1 MYSYKTG
8 LPTKEHDDFVKASNQ
23 TNLLQSSSWAHIK
36 DNWGNER
43 IGFYKDDVLVASA
56 SILIKPLPL
65 GFTMLYIP
73 RGPIMDYTD
82 KELVAFVL
90 ASLKAYGKTKKA
102 LFIKCDPMLLLRQAK
117 LSEFDSAKDKEETL
131 EAIKN
136 LETAGAS
143 WTGRTQDLAET
154 IQPRFQ
160 ANLYAES
167 YDVSNFAKKTRQS
180 LRTARNKGVEVQFGG
195 SELLPDFA
203 ELMKKT
209 EVRKGIHLR
218 GLDYYQKLLATY
230 PEDSYVTMATLNL
243 TKRLETLQEQLD
255 KTLSEREKFTE
266 KTRQSK
272 VTNNQQTIERLE
284 KEIAF
289 LSEKKGTAK
298 RDIVPLA
305 ATISL
310 EFGDTSEN
318 IYAGMD
324 DDYKTYQPAILTWF
338 ETASHAFERQKTWQN
353 MGGIENGLDGGLYQF
368 KSKFEPTIE
377 EFVGEFNLPV
387 NKPLY
392 ALSNLAYTMRKKI
405 RSKH

>member
-8 LPTKEHDDFVKASNQ
+8 LPAKEHDDFVKASNQ
-23 TNLLQSSSWAHIK
+23 TNLLQSSSWAQIK

-117 LSEFDSAKDKEETL
+117 LSEFDSAKDEEETL

-195 SELLPDFA
+195 NELLPDFA

-255 KTLSEREKFTE
+255 KTLSEREK
-266 KTRQSK
+266 
-272 VTNNQQTIERLE
+272 I
-284 KEIAF
+284 
-289 LSEKKGTAK
+289 
-298 RDIVPLA
+298 
-305 ATISL
+305 
-310 EFGDTSEN
+310 
-318 IYAGMD
+318 
-324 DDYKTYQPAILTWF
+324 
-338 ETASHAFERQKTWQN
+338 H
-353 MGGIENGLDGGLYQF
+353 
-368 KSKFEPTIE
+368 
-377 EFVGEFNLPV
+377 
-387 NKPLY
+387 
-392 ALSNLAYTMRKKI
+392 
-405 RSKH
+405 

>member
-90 ASLKAYGKTKKA
+90 SSLKAYGKTKKA

-136 LETAGAS
+136 LEAAGAS

-230 PEDSYVTMATLNL
+230 PEDSYVTMATLNI

-255 KTLSEREKFTE
+255 KALSEKENFTE
-266 KTRQSK
+266 KTRQNK
-272 VTNNQQTIERLE
+272 VNNNQQTIERLE

-289 LSEKKGTAK
+289 LTEKKETAK

-338 ETASHAFERQKTWQN
+338 ETSSHAFERQKTWQN

>member
-43 IGFYKDDVLVASA
+43 IGFYKDDVLFASA

-90 ASLKAYGKTKKA
+90 SSLKAYGKTKKA

-136 LETAGAS
+136 LEAAGAS

-203 ELMKKT
+203 DLMKKT

-230 PEDSYVTMATLNL
+230 PEDSYVTMATLNI

-255 KTLSEREKFTE
+255 KALSEKENFTE
-266 KTRQSK
+266 KTRQNK
-272 VTNNQQTIERLE
+272 VNNNQQTIERLE

-289 LSEKKGTAK
+289 LTEKKETSK

-310 EFGDTSEN
+310 EFGDKSEN

-338 ETASHAFERQKTWQN
+338 ETASHAFERKKTWQN